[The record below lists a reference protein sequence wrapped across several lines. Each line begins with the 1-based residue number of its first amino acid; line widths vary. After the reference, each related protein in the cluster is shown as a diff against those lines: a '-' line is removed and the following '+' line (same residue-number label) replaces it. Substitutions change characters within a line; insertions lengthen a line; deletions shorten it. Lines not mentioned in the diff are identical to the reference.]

1 MSSGGGSLGLLA
13 WLLLLQPWPW
23 QNWAGRAAPL
33 LPSALLS
40 EEGRENPKAS
50 PASGPAAGPPPNL
63 FTSFPVCGRTPLR
76 IMGGVDAEEGKW
88 PWQVRSD
95 TRGWGAF
102 WGQASPLKHPLSSI
116 ALAIWQQR
124 NKTHSEAGGG
134 LCIGRLAIGMS
145 KLGRQTKFE
154 SDQGRVFGDGDGVV
168 GVVAREIEASLRNI
182 GNVWK
187 RHKECFLGLFLEA
200 CPLSHSRLRYSV
212 KMGDRSVYKEN
223 TSVVVP
229 VRRAFVHP
237 KFSTVIA
244 VQNDLALLRLHH
256 PVNFTSNIQPI
267 CIPQENFQVEA
278 RTRCWVTGWG
288 KTQEGEKLTSE
299 ILQEVDQYIMRYEEC
314 NKIIKKALSSTTDVI
329 KKGMVCGYKEQ
340 GKDSCQGDSGG
351 PLACE
356 YDDTWVQVGIVSWGI
371 GCGRRGLPGI
381 YTEIGVYSKWL
392 MAVVAQATC
401 SYPAVFLILLLHLL
415 RPLGILVAL

>member
-63 FTSFPVCGRTPLR
+63 FTSFPGDSLLCGRTPLR
-76 IMGGVDAEEGKW
+76 IVGGVDAEEGKW
-88 PWQVRSD
+88 PWQVSVRAKGRHICGG
-95 TRGWGAF
+95 TLVTTTWV
-102 WGQASPLKHPLSSI
+102 L
-116 ALAIWQQR
+116 
-124 NKTHSEAGGG
+124 TAGH
-134 LCIGRLAIGMS
+134 CIS
-145 KLGRQTKFE
+145 
-154 SDQGRVFGDGDGVV
+154 
-168 GVVAREIEASLRNI
+168 
-182 GNVWK
+182 
-187 RHKECFLGLFLEA
+187 
-200 CPLSHSRLRYSV
+200 SRLHYSV

-237 KFSTVIA
+237 KFSTVKA

-288 KTQEGEKLTSE
+288 KTQEGERLTSE

-314 NKIIKKALSSTTDVI
+314 NKIIKKALSSTTDII

-371 GCGRRGLPGI
+371 GCGRHGLPGI